1 VLAAVQRKQG
11 VASAQHVKSP
21 VGVAHAYDLTH
32 LLAMAIRKAG
42 STDRSRVRDAL
53 EQLGPYN
60 GLVQRY
66 AVPFTRGR
74 HDALSASNLFFARY
88 TAADQLIPVVP
99 LPRR

>member
-1 VLAAVQRKQG
+1 
-11 VASAQHVKSP
+11 
-21 VGVAHAYDLTH
+21 
-32 LLAMAIRKAG
+32 
-42 STDRSRVRDAL
+42 VRDAL